1 MILPDILATFEQ
13 IHRSLSRD
21 LKDETKS
28 GELKATISNLGN
40 VYWSSYKPTQNTLRK
55 HKILKKLRTRQDIVI
70 VRPDNG
76 SGVVILDRDIYYRK
90 ILEIINDTAKFKK
103 PKDNP
108 TLTRERQL
116 QRFLRKIKD
125 KYLFDENTYKK
136 IYPCGSKPATIYGL
150 PKTRKMI

>member
-28 GELKATISNLGN
+28 GELKIIISNLGN

-108 TLTRERQL
+108 TLTREGQL

-125 KYLFDENTYKK
+125 KYLFDENT
-136 IYPCGSKPATIYGL
+136 
-150 PKTRKMI
+150 